1 MQRHRTTKL
10 RVARKMIKEIAKYK
24 LPAAWSWVKLEDITL
39 PISRVNRLYENPT
52 KEFRYIDIDSINNS
66 SQQIQNAKF
75 LTWKEA
81 PSRAQQVVKS
91 NDILFATVRPYLKN
105 IAVVPAEYDNQIAS
119 SGFCVIRAYGVNSKY
134 LFYYLSSDQF
144 ITSINRLAKGTSYP
158 AVTNK
163 IVLEQQ
169 IPLPPLE
176 EQNRIVLKLEELL
189 SGLEKGNDQLRIS
202 LKQLEVYRHVVL
214 KHAFEGK
221 LTNTSIKKERLPK
234 SWTVKKVDELCDVVR
249 GGSPRPAG
257 DPRFYG
263 GKIPFLKVADI
274 TNDEGMFLYDYQHTI
289 KEAGLKKTRQIKPNT
304 LLLSNS
310 GATLGV
316 PKICMIEATMNDGI
330 AAFLNLDE
338 RSTKYLF
345 YFWKSKTR
353 ELRSLN
359 QGAAQ
364 PNLNTG
370 IIKNYL
376 VPYCSFEEQSEVV
389 DQLELKFSETEKL
402 EEDLN
407 KALKEIEY
415 TKNAILQRAFTGAL
429 VEHDL
434 RDQPVSF
441 LLKEIET
448 AKGEFVKAEEGR
460 GKEQKQLHTK
470 YKIMAEELKGIMEI
484 LAESKEPVSAKTL
497 WQSSTYKDDID
508 EFYAVLKKH
517 VEIGEII
524 ELPRQG
530 KESFL
535 KLAQPD
541 ENR

>member
-1 MQRHRTTKL
+1 MTK
-10 RVARKMIKEIAKYK
+10 KIEKYK
-24 LPAAWSWVKLEDITL
+24 LPAEWRWVKLEEITL

-52 KEFRYIDIDSINNS
+52 KEFSYIDIDSVNNS
-66 SQQIQNAKF
+66 NQQIQDAK
-75 LTWKEA
+75 LLSWKEA

-105 IAVVPAEYDNQIAS
+105 IAIVPPEYNNQIAS
-119 SGFCVIRAYGVNSKY
+119 SGFCIIRACRVNFKY
-134 LFYYLSSDQF
+134 LFYYLSSDRF

-169 IPLPPLE
+169 IPLPPLQ

-189 SGLEKGNDQLRIS
+189 SCLEKGNDQLRTS
-202 LKQLEVYRHVVL
+202 LKQLDVYRQVVL

-221 LTNTSIKKERLPK
+221 LTNTGIKNERLPK
-234 SWTVKKVDELCDVVR
+234 SWTTKKIDDLCDVVR

-274 TNDEGMFLYDYQHTI
+274 TNDEGMFLYHYQHTI
-289 KEAGLKKTRQIKPNT
+289 TEAGLKKTRQIKPNT
-304 LLLSNS
+304 LLISNS

-316 PKICMIEATMNDGI
+316 PKICMIDATMNDGI

-338 RSTKYLF
+338 RSTKYLY
-345 YFWKSKTR
+345 YFWKSKTK
-353 ELRSLN
+353 ELRSLS

-364 PNLNTG
+364 PNLNTS

-389 DQLELKFSETEKL
+389 DQLELKFSKTEKL

-407 KALKEIEY
+407 KALKETEH
-415 TKNAILQRAFTGAL
+415 TKNAILKRAFTGTL
-429 VEHDL
+429 IERDL
-434 RDQPVSF
+434 SDQPVIF
-441 LLKEIET
+441 LLKEIKA
-448 AKGEFVKAEEGR
+448 AKDEFVKAGVKS
-460 GKEQKQLHTK
+460 GMEQKQLHTK
-470 YKIMAEELKGIMEI
+470 YKKMAEELKGIMEI

-497 WQSSTYKDDID
+497 WQSSTHKDDID

-517 VEIGEII
+517 VEIGEVI
-524 ELPRQG
+524 ELPRKG

-535 KLAQPD
+535 KLAQLN

>member
-1 MQRHRTTKL
+1 MTKESK
-10 RVARKMIKEIAKYK
+10 RYK
-24 LPAAWSWVKLEDITL
+24 LPDEWSWVELGKMTL
-39 PISRVNRLYENPT
+39 PVSRVNRLYENPS
-52 KEFRYIDIDSINNS
+52 KEFNYIDIESINNS
-66 SQQIQNAKF
+66 NQQIHSAK
-75 LTWKEA
+75 LMTWKEA
-81 PSRAQQVVKS
+81 PSRAQQIVKS

-105 IAVVPAEYDNQIAS
+105 IAIVSPEYDNQIAS
-119 SGFCVIRAYGVNSKY
+119 SGFCVIRAYGVNAKY

-144 ITSINRLAKGTSYP
+144 VTSINRLAKGTSYP

-169 IPLPPLE
+169 IPLPPLQ

-189 SGLEKGNDQLRIS
+189 SSLDKGSDQLQTS
-202 LKQLEVYRHVVL
+202 LKQLDVYRQVVL
-214 KHAFEGK
+214 KNAFEGK
-221 LTNTSIKKERLPK
+221 LTNPGIQNDKLPQSWTIKKVE
-234 SWTVKKVDELCDVVR
+234 ELCEVVR

-257 DPRFYG
+257 DPRFYD

-274 TNDEGMFLYDYQHTI
+274 TNDDGMFLYDYQHTI

-338 RSTKYLF
+338 RSIKYLF
-345 YFWKSKTR
+345 YYWKSKTR

-370 IIKNYL
+370 IIKKYL
-376 VPYCSFEEQSEVV
+376 VPYCSFEEQSDVV
-389 DQLELKFSETEKL
+389 DQLELKFSEAEKL

-415 TKNAILQRAFTGAL
+415 TKNAVLQRAFKGAL
-429 VEHDL
+429 VEHEL
-434 RDQPVSF
+434 SDQPVNL
-441 LLKEIET
+441 LLKEIEA
-448 AKGEFVKAEEGR
+448 AKSVFVKAENER
-460 GKEQKQLHTK
+460 WKEQKQFHTK
-470 YKIMAEELKGIMEI
+470 YKVMTEELKSIIDI
-484 LAESKEPVSAKTL
+484 LSESKEPVSAKIL
-497 WQSSTYKDDID
+497 WQSSTHKDDID

-524 ELPRQG
+524 ELPRKG

-535 KLAQPD
+535 KLARPD